1 MFLGIAG
8 TDQDEMI
15 KNQIL
20 AVQED
25 VRSYAND
32 DFFNFYVELF
42 TTMTFDKTFGSITI
56 VSGSFIEAGFAV
68 GQTIQILGTCNNN
81 FLFTI
86 ESILATEIIV
96 AEVEKQFMTDE
107 LNVGAYAVKIQ
118 FPVQYEMVSARMVG
132 HLLSNFANGNIKSKK
147 ISRLSISYSNA
158 GDESAQGYPLTVMK
172 SIKRQYPSYKYH
184 DRYEAYARVFDR
196 ECTLMFVSG
205 VDWDALANKLSWG
218 IDQ

>member
-1 MFLGIAG
+1 MAIITLQKAKMFLGIAG

-42 TTMTFDKTFGSITI
+42 TTMTFSKEFGVITI
-56 VSGSFIEAGFAV
+56 TSGSFIDAGFAI

-81 FLFTI
+81 YLFTI
-86 ESILATEIIV
+86 ETILDQEITV
-96 AEVEKQFMTDE
+96 TEVERQFMTDE
-107 LNVGAYAVKIQ
+107 SDVGAYMVKIQ

-147 ISRLSISYSNA
+147 ISRRISGKKARCFLRGQDSILSSY
-158 GDESAQGYPLTVMK
+158 
-172 SIKRQYPSYKYH
+172 
-184 DRYEAYARVFDR
+184 
-196 ECTLMFVSG
+196 
-205 VDWDALANKLSWG
+205 
-218 IDQ
+218 